1 MNPEQVCS
9 SAQVLSIKKIIF
21 FPFFFFF
28 PTKKE
33 TDSESKMT
41 WSKSHS

>member
-1 MNPEQVCS
+1 MNRGHTCS
-9 SAQVLSIKKIIF
+9 SAQVLSIKKIISI
-21 FPFFFFF
+21 FFFFF
-28 PTKKE
+28 TKKE